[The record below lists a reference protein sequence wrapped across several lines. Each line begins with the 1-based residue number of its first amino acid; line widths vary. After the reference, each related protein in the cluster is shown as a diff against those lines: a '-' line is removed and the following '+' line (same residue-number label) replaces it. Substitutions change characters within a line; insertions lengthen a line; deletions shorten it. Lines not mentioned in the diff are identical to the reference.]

1 MARYNYYKED
11 DYSPRLS
18 TEIYAL
24 RREGRLYEARQKAEE
39 ILRYDNTDQDVWKA
53 YAWTLIDI
61 CKIEQ
66 QKGNLDEARRLS
78 NYLSGLHF
86 DTQDDE
92 FAETLVKKIQWLKLM
107 INPFYAQIQEAKE
120 LSKNGNND
128 RALEIFTQ
136 LATTGNLPAEAHE
149 DYGWVIYRHLR
160 DHITQL
166 DSVQVRTQLRNYI
179 HLQNGRPSM
188 LHSQILN
195 FALNYSKQ
203 DNNFR
208 LVSFLRLWGP
218 NNLRSDDFN
227 DSIGN
232 DGKTIPSLMSRIAKV
247 IVDYPLNEI
256 QEFVTQLPYK
266 KDEFIEMLK
275 TNFFWKL
282 YRSTESGL
290 SSSTWDLF
298 NQYLELFPESSASDA
313 HSKVLGLAERVMK
326 DNNAWRFYIFFREW
340 NPQKLREVDWKEEK
354 GDNGCIYKPLAVKSL
369 KKAKEV
375 LENLSEEQIGDI
387 QWLIDLYGIA
397 IDKFPEDDWNIRAKA
412 LLHLRAGQQ
421 TEAKDI
427 YKDLCQKK
435 GEKYYIWSEF
445 ADCWED
451 ATIKVS
457 FLCKALSLEKN
468 EDFIG
473 KIRLELARRLISL
486 KKYENAVVELRK
498 YKKHYIDM
506 GWRVNPEID
515 NLLEHCVSV
524 VPAKDDNAS
533 LYAENIPL
541 AENYAYADIP
551 FTEVVLVDKWTN
563 DEGKTMMAFVDGNTI
578 EFVINKK
585 RFPVLKDSH
594 IGQVW
599 KFRLYKDETTKTV
612 PHGYSWQPLKI
623 EKIVKYIPLSVCPS
637 ETNDWLS
644 LPIHY
649 GYVQYVNT
657 EKKVYHIYSTDST
670 LVFEHY
676 KQQEF
681 NKGDFVQ
688 FRQYKRKVKDENK
701 VFFCEIQ
708 KCVISEALQH
718 FRCRVVAVDDVNS
731 QRQLFHF
738 VLGPKLISGILHYDQ
753 TDLRPSVGDFIKIH
767 YFVREIVD
775 KKTPGKQK
783 KVIEVLKAEAT
794 DEINSTLIKNISG
807 RLELKYK
814 DMYDDENPDF
824 AFIGDNYVHKTI
836 LDKYNIDSD
845 CQVNAKA
852 IYSGDGKWKVYEIEK
867 Q

>member
-78 NYLSGLHF
+78 NYLSELHF
-86 DTQDDE
+86 DTPDDE
-92 FAETLVKKIQWLKLM
+92 FAETLVKKIQWLKLTV
-107 INPFYAQIQEAKE
+107 NPFYAQIQEAKE

-208 LVSFLRLWGP
+208 MVSFLRLWGP

-256 QEFVTQLPYK
+256 QEFVTLLPYK

-298 NQYLELFPESSASDA
+298 NQYLELSLGSSASDA

-354 GDNGCIYKPLAVKSL
+354 GDNGYIYKPLAVKSL
-369 KKAKEV
+369 KKPRMSLK
-375 LENLSEEQIGDI
+375 I
-387 QWLIDLYGIA
+387 
-397 IDKFPEDDWNIRAKA
+397 F
-412 LLHLRAGQQ
+412 LR
-421 TEAKDI
+421 
-427 YKDLCQKK
+427 
-435 GEKYYIWSEF
+435 
-445 ADCWED
+445 
-451 ATIKVS
+451 
-457 FLCKALSLEKN
+457 N
-468 EDFIG
+468 
-473 KIRLELARRLISL
+473 RLE
-486 KKYENAVVELRK
+486 
-498 YKKHYIDM
+498 
-506 GWRVNPEID
+506 
-515 NLLEHCVSV
+515 
-524 VPAKDDNAS
+524 
-533 LYAENIPL
+533 
-541 AENYAYADIP
+541 
-551 FTEVVLVDKWTN
+551 
-563 DEGKTMMAFVDGNTI
+563 
-578 EFVINKK
+578 
-585 RFPVLKDSH
+585 
-594 IGQVW
+594 
-599 KFRLYKDETTKTV
+599 
-612 PHGYSWQPLKI
+612 
-623 EKIVKYIPLSVCPS
+623 
-637 ETNDWLS
+637 
-644 LPIHY
+644 
-649 GYVQYVNT
+649 
-657 EKKVYHIYSTDST
+657 IY
-670 LVFEHY
+670 
-676 KQQEF
+676 
-681 NKGDFVQ
+681 NG
-688 FRQYKRKVKDENK
+688 
-701 VFFCEIQ
+701 
-708 KCVISEALQH
+708 
-718 FRCRVVAVDDVNS
+718 
-731 QRQLFHF
+731 
-738 VLGPKLISGILHYDQ
+738 
-753 TDLRPSVGDFIKIH
+753 
-767 YFVREIVD
+767 
-775 KKTPGKQK
+775 
-783 KVIEVLKAEAT
+783 
-794 DEINSTLIKNISG
+794 
-807 RLELKYK
+807 
-814 DMYDDENPDF
+814 
-824 AFIGDNYVHKTI
+824 
-836 LDKYNIDSD
+836 
-845 CQVNAKA
+845 
-852 IYSGDGKWKVYEIEK
+852 
-867 Q
+867 